1 MLKDFKNKTYSLGE
15 FIEIVK
21 NKQERSE
28 QYNPMYNYALYA
40 VEAEVMSNL
49 TIYVGDPVEVTD
61 SDEEIYPEYALT
73 HDMWYFCSDEN
84 IQDVVDLALSQ
95 RTDISIEQLVEAL
108 DYYLEHDDFMD
119 F

>member
-1 MLKDFKNKTYSLGE
+1 MSNFKNKTYRLGE
-15 FIEIVK
+15 FIDIVK

-40 VEAEVMSNL
+40 VEAEVTCDL
-49 TIYVGDPVEVTD
+49 EIYVGDPVEVTD
-61 SDEEIYPEYALT
+61 SDEEIYPEYAVT

-95 RTDISIEQLVEAL
+95 KEGLSIAELVVAL
-108 DYYLEHDDFMD
+108 EYYLEHDDFMG

>member
-1 MLKDFKNKTYSLGE
+1 MRGFKNKTYSLGG

-28 QYNPMYNYALYA
+28 KYNPMYNYALYA
-40 VEAEVMSNL
+40 VEAEVTSDL
-49 TIYVGDPVEVTD
+49 EIYVGDPVEVTD
-61 SDEEIYPEYALT
+61 SDEEIYPEYAVT

-84 IQDVVDLALSQ
+84 IQDVVDLAHSQ
-95 RTDISIEQLVEAL
+95 KQDISIVELITAL
-108 DYYLEHDDFMD
+108 GYYLEHDDFMD